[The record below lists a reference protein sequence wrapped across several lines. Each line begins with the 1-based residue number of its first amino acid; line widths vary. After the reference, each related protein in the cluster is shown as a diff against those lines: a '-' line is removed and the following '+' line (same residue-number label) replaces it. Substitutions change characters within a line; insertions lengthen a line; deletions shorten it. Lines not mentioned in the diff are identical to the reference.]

1 MADTQKWVTAIEQVI
16 DASQRPGGK
25 PIRTGMLDLVQS
37 AYREGLRD
45 ATDLNEKRRLIAI
58 LAASKPST
66 DERARTIELEAAAAM
81 VEQILTTVK

>member
-1 MADTQKWVTAIEQVI
+1 MADTQKWMAAIEQAI

-25 PIRTGMLDLVQS
+25 PIRTGMLDVAQS
-37 AYREGLRD
+37 AYAEGLRD
-45 ATDLNEKRRLIAI
+45 ATALNERRQLVAL

-66 DERARTIELEAAAAM
+66 DERARTIDIEAAAQM